1 MQRTAPE
8 ALRPSPSVSA
18 RMRPVA
24 AGMRAPGEQRNKA
37 VMLEMLFIVFQIIAN
52 SLLPQAP
59 PLARIFNQVVEMAG
73 VLLVFLGKGGGAGV
87 PD

>member
-1 MQRTAPE
+1 
-8 ALRPSPSVSA
+8 
-18 RMRPVA
+18 
-24 AGMRAPGEQRNKA
+24 MRAPGEQRNKA

-73 VLLVFLGKGGGAGV
+73 VSLVFLGKGGGAGV